1 MFSAEL
7 KVESDSRVAR
17 RIALSVPGRIE
28 SGDSPRCL
36 CRVTNLSKSG
46 ARLMLF
52 SDIDLGAT
60 VELTLP
66 GSITRKARV
75 AWVGDYEAGCAFD
88 EALDEAFVEELARV
102 YHFDDTDDRPALPRV
117 KH

>member
-7 KVESDSRVAR
+7 RVETESRVVR

-28 SGDSPRCL
+28 SGDAPRCV

-52 SDIDLGAT
+52 FDIDLGAT

-75 AWVGDYEAGCAFD
+75 AWVGDLEAGCAFD
-88 EALDEAFVEELARV
+88 EALDEAFVEELARI
-102 YHFDDTDDRPALPRV
+102 YHLDEDDRPALPRV